1 MTINRT
7 TLLDLPLPVTGTE
20 SGTWGNITNNGLSQ
34 YVDIAVAG
42 MNNLTSANFS
52 PGDLTIS
59 NTQGDSGGTNI
70 AAGSAQYATIKV
82 SSLAQNST
90 ITAPASN
97 RSYRI
102 VNADVEYNLTI
113 KASGQPGITFL
124 PGQTGVVAFTGTDY
138 EVVGVVNAASST
150 DNAVPRFDGTT
161 GQIIKNTGVTI
172 DDSNNVS
179 GVAQLNAT
187 TADLTNIEVTN
198 IKAKDGTSAG
208 SIADSTG
215 VVTLASSVLTTTD
228 INGGTIDGA
237 VIGGASAAAGSFTTL
252 NTSGQ
257 VVFNDAGADVDFRV
271 EGDTD
276 VNLLFV
282 DASTDRV
289 GIGTSTP
296 TTKLQV
302 DGPADIGG
310 ETNNVGIFGS
320 SSTNAGIIGTTAN
333 QQLNIYGNG
342 TGPIVFQ
349 TGGAF
354 LNGLDV
360 LGTERMRID
369 SSGNLGLGTTTAVTK
384 ATVYGSGDQKLSL
397 VSPTGSSTQ
406 VGINLSPSM
415 TDAEAAANPAQA
427 AIYATDSSY
436 SANIIFANKATGAV
450 GNALT
455 ERMRIDSSGNVGI
468 GTSSPSVKFEVN
480 GRVLGESV
488 VAGNALYVWS
498 QDRMSL
504 GASYGIESQQSSPFF
519 LLTNSAQPIVLGT
532 NNTERM
538 RIDSSG
544 QVIVGPFGGNG
555 NAVVAGSSSPGATNQ
570 PGTNLLLKS
579 GDGSGSGFSFMT
591 FSTSPAG
598 SSGTTVNTAVERA
611 RIASDGSLILNSTNN
626 SSSATDGKWY
636 YLPGGEMYVSRNGG
650 IVSYFNRNTDDGT
663 IIEFRQANST
673 EGSISVSGSTVS
685 YNGGHLSRWAQM
697 LTKPELFK
705 GTVMSNLDEMNVY
718 IAPTTYWT
726 EEDELPEG
734 VSVGDVKVETHEVD
748 NEQLNKVKV
757 SDVEGDANVAGVF
770 VNWTYDEAHQ
780 VDEINMAMTG
790 DMIIRIAEGVTVARG
805 DLLMSA
811 GDGTAKPQ
819 GDDIVRSK
827 TIAKVTS
834 THVTCTY
841 EDGSYCVPCVLMAC

>member
-20 SGTWGNITNNGLSQ
+20 SGTWGDVTNNGLAQ

-42 MNNLTSANFS
+42 MNALTSSDFTA
-52 PGDLTIS
+52 GALTIS

-82 SSLAQNST
+82 SSLATNST

-97 RSYRI
+97 RSYRV
-102 VNADVEYNLTI
+102 VNLDSTYNLTI
-113 KASGQPGITFL
+113 KASGQTGITFL

-150 DNAVPRFDGTT
+150 DNAVPKFDGTT
-161 GQIIKNTGVTI
+161 GQIIQNTGVTI

-237 VIGGASAAAGSFTTL
+237 VIGGSSAAAGSFTSL
-252 NTSGQ
+252 STSGA

-276 VNLLFV
+276 ANLLFV

-289 GIGTSTP
+289 GIGTSSP

-333 QQLNIYGNG
+333 QQLNIFGNG

-369 SSGNLGLGTTTAVTK
+369 SSGN
-384 ATVYGSGDQKLSL
+384 
-397 VSPTGSSTQ
+397 
-406 VGINLSPSM
+406 VGIGVTPS
-415 TDAEAAANPAQA
+415 AWN
-427 AIYATDSSY
+427 SSY
-436 SANIIFANKATGAV
+436 RAFQVASHISLWGNSAGGGALVLANNEFFDATNTRKYLVTDFA
-450 GNALT
+450 T
-455 ERMRIDSSGNVGI
+455 EYVQVSGQHQWKTAPSGTAGDTITFTQAMTLDASGNVGI
-468 GTSSPSVKFEVN
+468 GTSSPISASGQTSVTIN
-480 GRVLGESV
+480 GTSV
-488 VAGNALYVWS
+488 ARSDYFISGTHTASFTTQAG
-498 QDRMSL
+498 
-504 GASYGIESQQSSPFF
+504 
-519 LLTNSAQPIVLGT
+519 GT
-532 NNTERM
+532 NIATKT
-538 RIDSSG
+538 
-544 QVIVGPFGGNG
+544 
-555 NAVVAGSSSPGATNQ
+555 SSS
-570 PGTNLLLKS
+570 LE
-579 GDGSGSGFSFMT
+579 
-591 FSTSPAG
+591 FSTND
-598 SSGTTVNTAVERA
+598 TERA
-611 RIASDGSLILNSTNN
+611 RITSGGDLLVGTTSVSFSAKGTVLFANGQSNYVADG
-626 SSSATDGKWY
+626 AT
-636 YLPGGEMYVSRNGG
+636 
-650 IVSYFNRNTDDGT
+650 IQFINRLTDDG
-663 IIEFRQANST
+663 ILVSFSQAGT
-673 EGSISVSGSTVS
+673 EEGSISVSGSTVS

-697 LTKPELFK
+697 LTKPDLLK

-718 IAPTTYWT
+718 VKPTLYWT
-726 EEDELPEG
+726 EEGELPVDEEG
-734 VSVGDVKVETHEVD
+734 NPTVAVGDVKQETSVSD

-757 SDVEGDANVAGVF
+757 SDVEGDPNVAGVF
-770 VNWTYDEAHQ
+770 VNWEYDEAHQ